1 MRRRAEETQGPQMR
15 RGRLRQGVH
24 EEFSPEGAQENSHR
38 RETVPVHVGGL
49 HVEIRAFRRI
59 DAALSQ
65 AHGPEAVQVPSLSAI
80 VFTERSLI
88 AAHEKALIKRTVLA
102 CRSQSEKKR
111 QRDPSRWIPGARN
124 RNRGRR
130 RRWWF
135 FLFFRYIRDLKS
147 LASLLESS
155 PTMRTWRVGGWN

>member
-1 MRRRAEETQGPQMR
+1 MYKDS
-15 RGRLRQGVH
+15 L
-24 EEFSPEGAQENSHR
+24 FCFR

-80 VFTERSLI
+80 VFTERSFI

-102 CRSQSEKKR
+102 YWSQSGEETAERPVPVNPGR
-111 QRDPSRWIPGARN
+111 Q
-124 RNRGRR
+124 
-130 RRWWF
+130 
-135 FLFFRYIRDLKS
+135 
-147 LASLLESS
+147 ES
-155 PTMRTWRVGGWN
+155 